1 MTINLQKVEDCLASL
16 RHFIDEVTLRNLFI
30 RVSTFPEDITLTGNG
45 QFFDMEILK
54 FNSAGIQKYAILCN
68 GFWLISS
75 DEIESEN
82 FDVNEWI
89 AVNFMVLEVYQG
101 NINEFLLKD

>member
-1 MTINLQKVEDCLASL
+1 MTINLDKAESVLKSL
-16 RHFIDEVTLRNLFI
+16 QHFINGVTLRDLFI
-30 RVSTFPEDITLTGNG
+30 RISIFPEALTMTDNG
-45 QFFDMEILK
+45 QFFDLEILK
-54 FNSAGIQKYAILCN
+54 FSNAGIQKYAILCN

-75 DEIESEN
+75 EEIELET
-82 FDVNEWI
+82 FDINQWI